1 MLFDLNVDL
10 YREVRRNTRVWAIRG
25 DQALPTGFWAALK
38 SHHSGGHEPAP
49 LVVGQVTN
57 LHTLG
62 HLRSLRDPDH
72 RVVDAT
78 PEGCRSRH

>member
-1 MLFDLNVDL
+1 VS
-10 YREVRRNTRVWAIRG
+10 EVWAIRG

-62 HLRSLRDPDH
+62 HLRSLRDPDTEWW
-72 RVVDAT
+72 T
-78 PEGCRSRH
+78 PPPKVAGHGTSSSPP